1 MVDDDPGV
9 DERVPRAQWLT
20 SPEGQQA
27 LSLARDARRQAAG
40 DALRGGTLLR
50 SSVDLPPDLAAAA
63 LEQAELAETA
73 ATRHGIDEPGLLFTR
88 DGLEAATRPV
98 VADRRAQALA
108 RDGIRR
114 VADLTGGLGLDTA
127 AFLRAGLEVTS
138 VERDPVIATFL
149 RHNCPDATVIEADTT
164 DPEVLASLL
173 TGLEPTDVVFAD
185 PARRDPAAARDGRT
199 ARARPERD
207 PERWSPPWSWVEGL
221 SHPRVMAKVAPSFT
235 PPPGWSAE
243 WVSVDRTVVECT
255 VRSWPAG
262 AALRTATVIAPDGST
277 VQVQVQVEADDADGP
292 LADSL
297 GPWLH
302 EIDPAVVQAGA
313 IGALARSDRLAWL
326 GPGTTWLTGDHCSS
340 HPALRGH
347 EVIADLPGNDRQA
360 RRQLADLGVTAATV
374 KSRDASVTPRDALR
388 ALGLREGPGQSV
400 VITTVA
406 GRQHRVL
413 VGPAQPRR

>member
-1 MVDDDPGV
+1 MD
-9 DERVPRAQWLT
+9 DERRDRATWLASPAGRAAVTAATAARHQAPR
-20 SPEGQQA
+20 
-27 LSLARDARRQAAG
+27 
-40 DALRGGTLLR
+40 DALRAGTLLR
-50 SSVDLPPDLAAAA
+50 GAVDLPSDLAAAA

-73 ATRHGIDEPGLLFTR
+73 ALRHGIADTGLLFTR
-88 DGLEAATRPV
+88 DGLEAATRPL

-108 RDGIRR
+108 RDGVRR
-114 VADLTGGLGLDTA
+114 VVDLTGGLGFDTA
-127 AFLRAGLEVTS
+127 AFRRAGLQVTS

-149 RHNCPDATVIEADTT
+149 RHNCPEATVLEADTT

-173 TGLEPTDVVFAD
+173 TGLTPTDIVFVD
-185 PARRDPAAARDGRT
+185 PARRDPAAARDGQT

-207 PERWSPPWSWVEGL
+207 PERWSPPWSWVEGIA
-221 SHPRVMAKVAPSFT
+221 HPRVMAKVAPSFT

-262 AALRTATVIAPDGST
+262 AEHRTAAVLSPDGST
-277 VQVQVQVEADDADGP
+277 VQVEADDDAP
-292 LADSL
+292 LIDSL

-313 IGALARSDRLAWL
+313 IGALARSEGLAWL
-326 GPGTTWLTGDHCSS
+326 GPGATWLTGDHRST

-347 EVIADLPGNDRQA
+347 EVISDLPGNDRLA
-360 RRQLADLGVTAATV
+360 RRQLAGLGVTTATV
-374 KSRDASVTPRDALR
+374 KSRDASVSPTSVLR
-388 ALGLREGPGQSV
+388 ALGLREGPGQV
-400 VITTVA
+400 VVVTTMA

-413 VGPAQPRR
+413 GGPAQPRR